1 MVIGDHLYELSF
13 RVEPENG
20 TEEPVPLDMENFDD
34 GCSERKHEENKN
46 QDIGKESGFG
56 DSGNS
61 STLGSGGLGIVR
73 GGPSVPASQLNLIPE
88 SEGLTTSDEEF
99 DGLDE
104 DTLMVEKVHTQE
116 SLVAIC

>member
-46 QDIGKESGFG
+46 QDMGKESGFG
-56 DSGNS
+56 E
-61 STLGSGGLGIVR
+61 T
-73 GGPSVPASQLNLIPE
+73 VPLW
-88 SEGLTTSDEEF
+88 
-99 DGLDE
+99 
-104 DTLMVEKVHTQE
+104 V
-116 SLVAIC
+116 LVAWAL